1 MLTNLNWLNVG
12 EQYPPKDQD
21 TIDRL
26 ERYHYNKKL
35 FEGKQAEVYEESFKR
50 IKRVI
55 GNIDAIISYE
65 TILNYHKL
73 ISVKTADLLYGEMP
87 KVTNEAN
94 QDAIDEMIE
103 ETCMIKKLYEDAID
117 VSRFGDGV
125 WYVYQSENGGGD
137 FDNINPC
144 IWFPIV
150 DPVNSKKIVNHV
162 LCYKFKEGKNSYLM
176 VEIHYKG
183 YFEKRVNEIDDD
195 AILGTIIGKTISSEV
210 IQTGLDDFAVQHVS
224 NLTTSDCIFGY
235 DDYRDLDSI
244 LSELMVRISQV
255 SKVLDK
261 HAEPSVQGPSTAL
274 EKDPVTGEWK
284 LKMGNYFARD
294 GKDDAPTEYITW
306 DAQME
311 SSFKQIEL
319 LINQLYVISE
329 MGQILLGGQDKGGG
343 EVSGRALRMKMIS
356 PLAKVK
362 RLSMYI
368 TPSIKKLLK
377 LIMQLSNVKLDT
389 VSITWQ
395 DGLPND
401 PVEEAEIITKRT
413 GGKPTL
419 SQHRALTQFDGL
431 SEEEAEAEI
440 EAIMEEDSMLTP
452 TNEMGIDDSVGVEEG
467 EE

>member
-1 MLTNLNWLNVG
+1 MLTSLEWLNVG
-12 EQYPPKDQD
+12 EQFPPTDKD
-21 TIDRL
+21 TTDRL
-26 ERYHYNKKL
+26 ERYKYNRML
-35 FEGKQAEVYEESFKR
+35 FEGKQMEVYEEAFKR

-55 GNIDAIISYE
+55 GNLDDIISYE
-65 TILNYHKL
+65 TVLNYHKL
-73 ISVKTADLLYGEMP
+73 ISVKTADLLYGEEP
-87 KVTNEAN
+87 KITNEAN
-94 QDAIDEMIE
+94 QDAIDEAME
-103 ETCMIKKLYEDAID
+103 STHFIKKLYEDALD
-117 VSRFGDGV
+117 VSRFGDGIF
-125 WYVYQSENGGGD
+125 YVYQGDNGGQ

-144 IWFPIV
+144 IWFPVV
-150 DPVNSKKIVNHV
+150 DPINSKKIVNHV
-162 LCYKFKEGKNSYLM
+162 LCYKFKEGKKHYLM
-176 VEIHYKG
+176 TEIHYVG
-183 YFEKRVNEIDDD
+183 YFEKRISELDDD
-195 AILGTIIGKTISSEV
+195 AIAGIVIGRTLSSEN
-210 IQTGLDDFAVQHVS
+210 IQTGLDDFAIQHAS

-274 EKDPVTGEWK
+274 EKDPASGQWK

-294 GKDDAPTEYITW
+294 GKDDAEVKYITW

-329 MGQILLGGQDKGGG
+329 MGQILLGGQDKGGV
-343 EVSGRALRMKMIS
+343 EISGRALRMKMIS

-362 RLSMYI
+362 RLAMYL
-368 TPSIKKLLK
+368 TPTIKQLLK
-377 LIMQLSNVKLDT
+377 LVMQLSKVKLDN

-401 PVEEAEIITKRT
+401 PVEEAEIIVKRT

-440 EAIMEEDSMLTP
+440 EAIIEEESMLTP
-452 TNEMGIDDSVGVEEG
+452 TDEVGIEDSEGIEEG